1 MEALAAEKLVADPA
15 SVVNSRKDFVLGM
28 SDQVPLWAKA
38 QPKKLLF
45 SEAELSQALPGG
57 GPSLREE
64 LNAARTALEETL
76 GEDGPLQVLGG
87 SEEQADSKLKP
98 GSKVKRAHS
107 EADKFRITYE
117 APQKIRGLCSDG
129 TPSAEVSS
137 GLLVFPGKHRT
148 WTLKAGTSLWN
159 GTVWGTLRL
168 CTSLARNAGLCSG
181 L

>member
-1 MEALAAEKLVADPA
+1 MADPA

-64 LNAARTALEETL
+64 LKAARTALEETL

-117 APQKIRGLCSDG
+117 ARQKICGLCVLRW
-129 TPSAEVSS
+129 PLVSLCS
-137 GLLVFPGKHRT
+137 RGSTAASRT
-148 WTLKAGTSLWN
+148 WTLKAGTSLRN
-159 GTVWGTLRL
+159 GTVSGTLRL